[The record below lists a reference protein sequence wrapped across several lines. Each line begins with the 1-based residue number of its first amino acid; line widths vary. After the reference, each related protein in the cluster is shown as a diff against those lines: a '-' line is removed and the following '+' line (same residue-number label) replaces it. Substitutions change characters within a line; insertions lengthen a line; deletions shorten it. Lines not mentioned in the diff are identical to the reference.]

1 MRRRLLGRL
10 PRPAPATV
18 IAIAAL
24 VLAAGGFAVAA
35 IPAADG
41 TIHGCYATNG
51 GQFRIVKG
59 TKCKQGEKA
68 LSWNKHGP
76 ASVKVR
82 RTVATLHY
90 TCTFNSF
97 TSNYNCNAP
106 AHEVTAH
113 CRSGERATGGGYGQG
128 TNSTFA
134 NYSYPSPTTGTPT
147 GWSSQV
153 GGFIT
158 NSSTPTQPD
167 GHVPIYAVCIA

>member
-1 MRRRLLGRL
+1 MRRHLLGRF

-76 ASVKVR
+76 ASVKLR

-97 TSNYNCNAP
+97 TSTYNCNAP
-106 AHEVTAH
+106 THEVTAH
-113 CRSGERATGGGYGQG
+113 WRSGERATGGGYGQG
-128 TNSTFA
+128 TNGAGSS
-134 NYSYPSPTTGTPT
+134 YSYPSPTTGTPT

-153 GGFIT
+153 GGFTIK
-158 NSSTPTQPD
+158 NSPTAPD
-167 GHVPIYAVCIA
+167 GTVPIYVVCIA